1 MEEVDLVIVGAGW
14 YGLAAAKAY
23 IELHPDE
30 SIVVLEG
37 GSSIGGVW
45 SHERL
50 YPGLKSNNMLGTYEY
65 SDYPMDTA
73 TFGVEPG
80 EHIPGTVL
88 HKYLTSFAKEF
99 GVYTRT
105 RLNTRVDSAEEN
117 LKTGDWTL
125 KTHNTVTGEEA
136 PLRTKKLIVATGLT
150 SEPHLPTF
158 KGEADFNAPIFHSR
172 DFREQADTLTTTR
185 NVAVLGGGKSMW
197 DAAYAYASAGVSVDM
212 VVRKS
217 GRGPVWMAPP
227 YVTPLKKWLEKLVH
241 TRFLTWLSP
250 CIWGDEDGYGGI
262 RRFLH
267 GTWLGRKFVDA
278 FWGIL
283 GSDAIDLME
292 FSKHP
297 ETKKLTPWHS
307 AFWIGSGLSIRNF
320 PTDFFQY
327 IRNGQ
332 VRVHVAD
339 ISHLA
344 EKTIYLSDG
353 EAIKADALFCAT
365 GWKSRPP
372 INFLPTGR
380 LPELGVPYYSAK
392 PDPLVT
398 EADSLILN
406 TFPRLQ
412 DQPNVPKSVR
422 SETDSET
429 PNQPFQLYR
438 FIAPPSTLAKR
449 NIAFTGMLSTIST
462 SICAQAQA
470 LWISAYFDGK
480 LDRLPT
486 AEQARWVTTLHAR
499 FGRWRYP
506 CGYGARLPDFVFDAV
521 PYLDMLLKDV
531 GLENHR
537 KSGRIAE
544 WTEPYGPEDY
554 KGLTGE
560 WTKVHGAARKDL

>member
-1 MEEVDLVIVGAGW
+1 MEEVDLVVVGAGW

-30 SIVVLEG
+30 EIIVLEG
-37 GSSIGGVW
+37 GPSIGGVW

-50 YPGLKSNNMLGTYEY
+50 YPDLKSNNMLGTYEY
-65 SDYPMDTA
+65 SDFTMDTA
-73 TFGVEPG
+73 TFGVKPG
-80 EHIPGTVL
+80 EHIPGTVV
-88 HKYLTSFAKEF
+88 HKYLTSFAHEF
-99 GVYTRT
+99 GVYSRT

-117 LKTGDWTL
+117 LKTGNWTL
-125 KTHNTVTGEEA
+125 NTRNTLTGEEA
-136 PLRTKKLIVATGLT
+136 LLHTKKLIVATGLT

-158 KGEADFNAPIFHSR
+158 KGKAEFNAPIFHSK
-172 DFREQADTLTTTR
+172 DFRDQADTLTTIR
-185 NVAVLGGGKSMW
+185 NIVFLGGAKSMW
-197 DAAYAYASAGVSVDM
+197 DAAYAYASAGVSVDIII
-212 VVRKS
+212 RKT

-267 GTWLGRKFVDA
+267 GTWFGRKIVDA

-292 FSKHP
+292 FNKHP
-297 ETKKLTPWHS
+297 ETKKLAPWHS
-307 AFWIGSGLSIRNF
+307 AMWIGSGLSIRNF
-320 PTDFFQY
+320 PTDFLDY

-339 ISHLA
+339 ISHLS
-344 EKTIYLSDG
+344 ERTVHLSDG
-353 EAIKADALFCAT
+353 QSIKADALFCAT

-372 INFLPTGR
+372 INFLPSGR
-380 LPELGVPYYSAK
+380 LSELGLPCYSANS
-392 PDPLVT
+392 DPLVT

-406 TFPRLQ
+406 KFPRLR
-412 DQPNVPKSVR
+412 DQPSVPN
-422 SETDSET
+422 SET

-438 FIAPPSTLAKR
+438 FIVPPATLAKR
-449 NIAFTGMLSTIST
+449 NIAFAGMISTIST
-462 SICAQAQA
+462 PICAQAQA
-470 LWISAYFDGK
+470 LWISSYFDGE
-480 LDRLPT
+480 LDRLPS
-486 AEQARWVTTLHAR
+486 AEQARWITTLHAR

-531 GLENHR
+531 GLESHR

-544 WTEPYGPEDY
+544 WTEPYGPDDY
-554 KGLTGE
+554 KGLTKE
-560 WTKVHGAARKDL
+560 WARKHGKYL

>member
-1 MEEVDLVIVGAGW
+1 MEEVDLVVVGTGW

-23 IELHPDE
+23 IELHPNE
-30 SIVVLEG
+30 EVVVLEG
-37 GSSIGGVW
+37 GPSIGGVW

-50 YPGLKSNNMLGTYEY
+50 YPGLKSNNMLGTYEF
-65 SDYPMDTA
+65 SDFPMDTA
-73 TFGVEPG
+73 TFGVKPG

-88 HKYLTSFAKEF
+88 HKYLTAYAKEF
-99 GVYTRT
+99 GIYTRT
-105 RLNTRVDSAEEN
+105 RLNTRVDYAEEN
-117 LKTGDWTL
+117 IKTTNWTL
-125 KTHNTVTGEEA
+125 KTRNTLTGEEA
-136 PLRTKKLIVATGLT
+136 ALQAKKLIVATGLT
-150 SEPHLPTF
+150 SEPHVPSF
-158 KGEADFNAPIFHSR
+158 KGEDDFNAPIFHSK
-172 DFREQADTLTTTR
+172 DFRERAGTLTTAR

-197 DAAYAYASAGVSVDM
+197 DAAYAYASAGASVDM

-267 GTWLGRKFVDA
+267 GTWLGRKIVDT

-292 FSKHP
+292 FNKHP
-297 ETKKLTPWHS
+297 ETKKLIPWQS

-320 PTDFFQY
+320 PTDFFEY

-332 VRVHVAD
+332 VRVHIAD
-339 ISHLA
+339 VTHLS
-344 EKTIYLSDG
+344 EKTIHLSTGDS
-353 EAIKADALFCAT
+353 IKADALFCAT

-372 INFLPTGR
+372 INFLPSGR
-380 LPELGVPYYSAK
+380 LAELGVPYYSAK
-392 PDPLVT
+392 PDALMT
-398 EADSLILN
+398 EADSVILN
-406 TFPRLQ
+406 RFPRLQ

-422 SETDSET
+422 SETDDET

-438 FIAPPSTLAKR
+438 FMAPPSTLATR
-449 NIAFTGMLSTIST
+449 NIAFAGMISTIST
-462 SICAQAQA
+462 SLCAQAQA
-470 LWISAYFDGK
+470 LWISAYFDDK
-480 LDRLPT
+480 LHRMPT
-486 AEQARWVTTLHAR
+486 VEQARWITTLHSR

-531 GLENHR
+531 GLRSHR

-560 WTKVHGAARKDL
+560 WARKHGVTL

>member
-1 MEEVDLVIVGAGW
+1 ML
-14 YGLAAAKAY
+14 
-23 IELHPDE
+23 E
-30 SIVVLEG
+30 S
-37 GSSIGGVW
+37 SPSIGGVW
-45 SHERL
+45 CHERL
-50 YPGLKSNNMLGTYEY
+50 YPGLKSNNMLGTYEF
-65 SDYPMDTA
+65 SDFPMDTA
-73 TFGVEPG
+73 TFGVKPG

-88 HKYLTSFAKEF
+88 HTYLTSFAKEF
-99 GVYTRT
+99 GIYART
-105 RLNTRVDSAEEN
+105 RLNTRVESAEEN
-117 LKTGDWTL
+117 LKTGNWTL
-125 KTHNTVTGEEA
+125 NTRNTVTGEEA
-136 PLRTKKLIVATGLT
+136 PLHAKKLIVATGLT
-150 SEPHLPTF
+150 SEPSVPSF
-158 KGEADFNAPIFHSR
+158 IGEADFNAPILHSK
-172 DFREQADTLTTTR
+172 DFRDQAETLTKAR
-185 NVAVLGGGKSMW
+185 SVAVLGGGKSMW
-197 DAAYAYASAGVSVDM
+197 DAAYALASAGVSVDM
-212 VVRKS
+212 IVRKS

-262 RRFLH
+262 RRVLH
-267 GTWLGRKFVDA
+267 GTWLGRKIVDT

-292 FSKHP
+292 FNKHP

-320 PTDFFQY
+320 PTDFFDY
-327 IRNGQ
+327 IRSGQ
-332 VRVHVAD
+332 VRVHIAD
-339 ISHLA
+339 VTHLSD
-344 EKTIYLSDG
+344 KTIHLSTD
-353 EAIKADALFCAT
+353 EEVKADAFFCAT

-380 LPELGVPYYSAK
+380 ISDLGVPFYSAK
-392 PDPLVT
+392 SDPLIT

-412 DQPNVPKSVR
+412 NQPNVPKSSR
-422 SETDSET
+422 SQTDTES

-438 FIAPPSTLAKR
+438 FIAPPATMEKR
-449 NIAFTGMLSTIST
+449 NIAFAGMISTIST

-470 LWISAYFDGK
+470 LWISAYFDGN
-480 LDRLPT
+480 LDRLPN
-486 AEQARWVTTLHAR
+486 AEQARWLTTLHAR

-531 GLENHR
+531 GVRSHR

-554 KGLTGE
+554 KGLTRE
-560 WTKVHGAARKDL
+560 WKAKHGGKDE